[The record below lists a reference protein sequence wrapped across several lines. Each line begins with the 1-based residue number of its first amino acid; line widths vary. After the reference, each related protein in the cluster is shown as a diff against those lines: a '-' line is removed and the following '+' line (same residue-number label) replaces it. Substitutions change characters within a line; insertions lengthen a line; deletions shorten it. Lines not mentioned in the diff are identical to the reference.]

1 MKKAK
6 WVAKDCEWVVRK
18 NQTKII
24 GRCPFVSPTDHERF
38 ALRILLHHVAG
49 ATSFDYLKTYDG
61 ICHPT
66 FQAACVARG
75 LLNDQVEY
83 LECLREASQSRGSK
97 QLRALLVIILA
108 YNCPGNVRDI
118 WNELE
123 DDLIDD
129 FLLVMPRDQAISMAL
144 KDIDEQLQKVGS
156 NISNFN
162 LPSYEVTERTGSKLL
177 MEHMSFCADSVL
189 QPDVSHLMTAEQL
202 FFYNSVL
209 DAVSLE
215 KENPS
220 SKLFFLDAP
229 AGHGKTFVEN
239 ALIHKV
245 RSLGKIVLA
254 VASSG
259 IASLLLPHGTTA
271 HSQFKIPIKLFATS
285 TCNISAQSDL
295 ARLLIQ
301 ADMICWDEAPMH
313 PKLGY

>member
-1 MKKAK
+1 
-6 WVAKDCEWVVRK
+6 
-18 NQTKII
+18 
-24 GRCPFVSPTDHERF
+24 
-38 ALRILLHHVAG
+38 
-49 ATSFDYLKTYDG
+49 
-61 ICHPT
+61 
-66 FQAACVARG
+66 
-75 LLNDQVEY
+75 
-83 LECLREASQSRGSK
+83 
-97 QLRALLVIILA
+97 
-108 YNCPGNVRDI
+108 
-118 WNELE
+118 
-123 DDLIDD
+123 
-129 FLLVMPRDQAISMAL
+129 
-144 KDIDEQLQKVGS
+144 
-156 NISNFN
+156 
-162 LPSYEVTERTGSKLL
+162 

-209 DAVSLE
+209 DAVVSLE

-254 VASSG
+254 VDSSG

-271 HSQFKIPIKLFATS
+271 HSQFKIPIKLFDMS
-285 TCNISAQSDL
+285 TCNISAHSDL

-313 PKLGY
+313 PKLGYEAVQRTLYDLTGMNEFGGKVVIFSGDFRQTLPVVLLKEVVLLLLLPV